1 MEDTPLSE
9 LTVVVYMRSTRTRSM
24 IKFGTSYA
32 ASATTASY
40 CREND
45 PISGLVNEI
54 DEEISTEDILDING
68 DGGDRDIKGDEFD
81 LHMNANET

>member
-1 MEDTPLSE
+1 
-9 LTVVVYMRSTRTRSM
+9 M

-32 ASATTASY
+32 ASSTTESY

-45 PISGLVNEI
+45 PIFGLVNEI

-68 DGGDRDIKGDEFD
+68 DGEDID
-81 LHMNANET
+81 A